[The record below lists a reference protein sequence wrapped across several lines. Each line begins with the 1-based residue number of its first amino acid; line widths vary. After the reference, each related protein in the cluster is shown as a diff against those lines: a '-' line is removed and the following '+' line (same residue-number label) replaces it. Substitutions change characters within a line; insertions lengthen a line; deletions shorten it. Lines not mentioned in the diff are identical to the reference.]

1 MSERLVLLVLLGIVV
16 GMLHVIAFWRRKAGE
31 AAYAAAR
38 SASREDERDRYCRM
52 AVMAGHRDACRMF
65 CCMYP
70 DRFDDR
76 HPLKPFKFRG
86 IRIAFYDY
94 YYPSRYNDFLN
105 EAQRTFCRSIYGFK
119 QGEIHGIEFFKA
131 CMTAIQA
138 DGKPYHIM
146 FMPCSN
152 WIKYEQRFKRL
163 NWYMGKHRPDLTSG
177 LYDTV
182 ICDARESLHEADGAD
197 SRVLERNYEIT
208 GDIKGKEI
216 IIIDDVL
223 TTGQSVSDYKEEIER
238 HGGKVVAAISMERR
252 FPCRRCP
259 SSGCRYGATVS
270 AMQSKGEKSHSSAS
284 AETHSC
290 CTLLTCSKRIA
301 GSTLLPLRRQVICRC
316 SPVLRPVEPVIPTA
330 SRGRTAVPLAT
341 RIFERWQ

>member
-1 MSERLVLLVLLGIVV
+1 MEPRLLFLILVGIAI
-16 GMLHVIAFWRRKAGE
+16 GLSCLAGYWRKKAGE
-31 AAYAAAR
+31 AAFAAALL
-38 SASREDERDRYCRM
+38 ADKAEDRDRHCRL

-65 CCMYP
+65 CFAHP
-70 DRFDDR
+70 DFYEDR
-76 HPLKPFKFRG
+76 HPLKPFRFRG
-86 IRIAFYDY
+86 ISVTFYGH
-94 YYPSRYNDFLN
+94 YYPSRYKRLLD
-105 EAQRTFCRSIYGFK
+105 EEQRGFCRTLYAFK
-119 QGEIHGIEFFKA
+119 EGENHGIDFFKA
-131 CMTAIQA
+131 CMAALPVDTTSC
-138 DGKPYHIM
+138 HIM

-238 HGGKVVAAISMERR
+238 HGGKVVAAIFYGKTFSMPPMSVVRM
-252 FPCRRCP
+252 
-259 SSGCRYGATVS
+259 SVWGDSISHAI
-270 AMQSKGEKSHSSAS
+270 KGRKKS
-284 AETHSC
+284 
-290 CTLLTCSKRIA
+290 
-301 GSTLLPLRRQVICRC
+301 
-316 SPVLRPVEPVIPTA
+316 
-330 SRGRTAVPLAT
+330 
-341 RIFERWQ
+341 